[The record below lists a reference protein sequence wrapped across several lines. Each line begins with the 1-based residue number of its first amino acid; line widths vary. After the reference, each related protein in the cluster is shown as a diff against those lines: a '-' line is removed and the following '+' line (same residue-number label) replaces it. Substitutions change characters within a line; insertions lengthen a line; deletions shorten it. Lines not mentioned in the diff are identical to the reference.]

1 MKIIDILWNIIL
13 IIMFMEATIVI
24 ITGIRTGI
32 RKIKSKNTEEDKD
45 FVSLD
50 WSNAKFKKF

>member
-13 IIMFMEATIVI
+13 IIMSMEATIVI
-24 ITGIRTGI
+24 IIGIRTGI

-45 FVSLD
+45 FVSIDLR
-50 WSNAKFKKF
+50 KR